1 MSRGDQGGGCIA
13 MYAGTPT
20 FPSKTQHIMSR
31 YRPIAPKPL
40 APKPE
45 GTDPSDP
52 QTSSS
57 LSLDK
62 GSSKLS
68 GSKGRRSRKRQTDS
82 SSGSTR
88 NTKKASVAAPE
99 KRLIGTTSK
108 SPATPTSKRNE
119 PGSPKEVAVEL
130 TPILSESVAPVFGP
144 GGLQRFNEST
154 DRSGH
159 SVLSLATRSL
169 VNDENGIYGVGENR
183 LVKLALP
190 GDAGLMMEMPLR
202 ETATENNDSAFMN
215 RAAESS
221 PVWRRGEGSGSGMSN
236 QRLAGFSGGF
246 GEMFKG
252 LPRAQV
258 TMPDPRMQPLS
269 SLPSRETD
277 CTVMK
282 SNEPQ
287 RGTFLPLPYASASY
301 GGESEVCS
309 ADDVAESR
317 RTNLVTLSLLP
328 DTPLNGPESP
338 SDSSFPSP
346 LQAKSKSSLQNLS
359 RHGLRFDCNNAASDQ
374 VEADTNLTMFSTGEW
389 REEECRDSTTG
400 KKELT
405 SSQKSED
412 THSLGPVAARDFVER
427 ASGST
432 HATIHCPAGGDRQ
445 GLNVPV
451 VDSYHLDQ
459 VYATSSDAVMLT
471 DEQNRILWSNSAFR
485 RAATEKTSGKMQSAG
500 PHIDPL
506 GIPTQLAVV
515 MFQPPY
521 HAPKCTAVLWGF
533 LKKFIFQEAGPC
545 FADSKGLGEWK
556 FSQAQ
561 SHGQSYDS
569 RTASFDTS
577 MVPKDSVVYEGDL
590 SLGLSPHKVIA
601 PQPIR
606 AVGSTIFLECI
617 TKVNQLAS
625 PMLGTVEAFQDQL
638 EKLLLPTVIT
648 DLRHR
653 VRWVNTAYKQMV
665 GQPEFAWLSSTV
677 GGNSEPEAPSQ
688 TRLAGDVSLVC
699 AGEQPPVDAAE
710 FSCQVRIQ
718 WTKGGGENSS
728 LACPVDVIR
737 LDEDSSG
744 PLFVWK
750 FDIFNG

>member
-1 MSRGDQGGGCIA
+1 

-99 KRLIGTTSK
+99 KRLVGTTSK
-108 SPATPTSKRNE
+108 SPVTPTSKRNE

-144 GGLQRFNEST
+144 
-154 DRSGH
+154 
-159 SVLSLATRSL
+159 
-169 VNDENGIYGVGENR
+169 
-183 LVKLALP
+183 
-190 GDAGLMMEMPLR
+190 
-202 ETATENNDSAFMN
+202 
-215 RAAESS
+215 
-221 PVWRRGEGSGSGMSN
+221 
-236 QRLAGFSGGF
+236 
-246 GEMFKG
+246 
-252 LPRAQV
+252 
-258 TMPDPRMQPLS
+258 
-269 SLPSRETD
+269 
-277 CTVMK
+277 
-282 SNEPQ
+282 
-287 RGTFLPLPYASASY
+287 
-301 GGESEVCS
+301 
-309 ADDVAESR
+309 
-317 RTNLVTLSLLP
+317 
-328 DTPLNGPESP
+328 
-338 SDSSFPSP
+338 
-346 LQAKSKSSLQNLS
+346 
-359 RHGLRFDCNNAASDQ
+359 
-374 VEADTNLTMFSTGEW
+374 
-389 REEECRDSTTG
+389 
-400 KKELT
+400 
-405 SSQKSED
+405 
-412 THSLGPVAARDFVER
+412 
-427 ASGST
+427 
-432 HATIHCPAGGDRQ
+432 
-445 GLNVPV
+445 
-451 VDSYHLDQ
+451 
-459 VYATSSDAVMLT
+459 
-471 DEQNRILWSNSAFR
+471 
-485 RAATEKTSGKMQSAG
+485 
-500 PHIDPL
+500 
-506 GIPTQLAVV
+506 
-515 MFQPPY
+515 
-521 HAPKCTAVLWGF
+521 
-533 LKKFIFQEAGPC
+533 
-545 FADSKGLGEWK
+545 
-556 FSQAQ
+556 
-561 SHGQSYDS
+561 
-569 RTASFDTS
+569 ASFDTS

-728 LACPVDVIR
+728 LGCPVDVIR

>member
-108 SPATPTSKRNE
+108 SPVTPTSKRNE
-119 PGSPKEVAVEL
+119 PGSPKEVTVEL

-485 RAATEKTSGKMQSAG
+485 RAATEKTSGKMQVGLLMS
-500 PHIDPL
+500 
-506 GIPTQLAVV
+506 
-515 MFQPPY
+515 
-521 HAPKCTAVLWGF
+521 KCSRSF
-533 LKKFIFQEAGPC
+533 L
-545 FADSKGLGEWK
+545 SL
-556 FSQAQ
+556 
-561 SHGQSYDS
+561 
-569 RTASFDTS
+569 
-577 MVPKDSVVYEGDL
+577 SVVL
-590 SLGLSPHKVIA
+590 VSPY
-601 PQPIR
+601 
-606 AVGSTIFLECI
+606 TLER
-617 TKVNQLAS
+617 KAS
-625 PMLGTVEAFQDQL
+625 I
-638 EKLLLPTVIT
+638 LLP
-648 DLRHR
+648 
-653 VRWVNTAYKQMV
+653 
-665 GQPEFAWLSSTV
+665 
-677 GGNSEPEAPSQ
+677 
-688 TRLAGDVSLVC
+688 
-699 AGEQPPVDAAE
+699 
-710 FSCQVRIQ
+710 
-718 WTKGGGENSS
+718 
-728 LACPVDVIR
+728 
-737 LDEDSSG
+737 
-744 PLFVWK
+744 
-750 FDIFNG
+750 